1 MPKVITVPQQEVTFE
16 ADHPITGQAIKLDMT
31 FKKFGGICVQK
42 YDFFG
47 KGLENI
53 MQGAEIIRMIEK
65 CGKTLKLGQSDY
77 DKFWKAVE
85 ARQWS
90 QSAGAACIPFIQA
103 VKDAKEEEEG
113 EGKKGNKGKK

>member
-16 ADHPITGQAIKLDMT
+16 TDHPITGEAIKVNLM
-31 FKKFGGICVQK
+31 FKKFGVICVQK

-53 MQGAEIIRMIEK
+53 MQGAEIVRAIEK
-65 CGKTLKLGQSDY
+65 CNKTLKLGQSDY

-90 QSAGAACIPFIQA
+90 QSAAAACIPFIQA
-103 VKDAKEEEEG
+103 VKDAKDEDEDKK
-113 EGKKGNKGKK
+113 GKKGGK

>member
-1 MPKVITVPQQEVTFE
+1 MPKVITVPQQEVEFE
-16 ADHPITGQAIKLDMT
+16 NESPWTGQMIKSKLD
-31 FKKFGGICVQK
+31 FKKFALICVQK

-47 KGLENI
+47 RGLENI

-65 CGKTLKLGQSDY
+65 CTKTLKLGQSNY

-90 QSAGAACIPFIQA
+90 QAAGAACIPFIQA
-103 VKDAKEEEEG
+103 VKDAKEEDEG
-113 EGKKGNKGKK
+113 EGKK